1 MSEDII
7 NQIVENVLQGRRD
20 KNDEGLDD
28 DMTGEPGVVELV
40 EEGIQKGLDVEKIL
54 VEGLSHGMELVGE
67 KYEKGE
73 YFIPDMLAA
82 AEAVGA
88 AMEKLE
94 PHLAAGDGGRE
105 SKAKIVIATV
115 EKDQHDIGKNLVCI
129 MLRGAGYS
137 VVDMGVNVPA
147 DRIVETVKEENA
159 RVLGLSALLDTTMPF
174 MAKTI
179 EELEKEGIR
188 DKVKVMI
195 GGAPTS
201 EDFAREIKAD
211 AHGKDAFA
219 AVKIAEKMISEGGS

>member
-1 MSEDII
+1 MSEDLISQII
-7 NQIVENVLQGRRD
+7 ENVLQGRRN

-28 DMTGEPGVVELV
+28 DLTGQPGVVELV
-40 EEGIQKGLDVEKIL
+40 EEGLQQGVDVEKIL
-54 VEGLSHGMELVGE
+54 VDGLSHGMNLVGE

-82 AEAVGA
+82 AEAVGE
-88 AMEKLE
+88 AMEVLE
-94 PHLAAGDGGRE
+94 PHLASGEGARE
-105 SKAKIVIATV
+105 SKAKVVMATV

-129 MLRGAGYS
+129 MLRGAGFS

-147 DRIVETVKEENA
+147 PRIIETMKEENA
-159 RVLGLSALLDTTMPF
+159 QILGLSALLDTTMPF
-174 MAKTI
+174 MAQTI

-201 EDFAREIKAD
+201 EEFAREIGAD

-219 AVKIAEKMISEGGS
+219 AVKIAEKMTTEGGR